1 MRLQSKK
8 ALVTGAGS
16 HGIGREIALAFAR
29 EGADVVLHHFKHP
42 DVVRELAA
50 EIEAMGRRAPIVEAD
65 ISDPVAGRKMMRE
78 AIAALGDL
86 DILVANAG
94 TNLRKPFLEFTDAE
108 WDYIHAV
115 NLRGYFLCAQEA
127 IRHMVP
133 RGRGGR
139 IIFVSSANQ
148 KQVDPYMAPYCASKG
163 GVMQLASSL
172 AIEFAPNHITCNCIA
187 PGMIVSDITRTIFT
201 GEAAKRHATR
211 TPMQRLGQSEEC
223 AGAAVYF
230 ASDDA
235 AYVTGT
241 SIYIDGGRHVGA
253 GQSWQVTF

>member
-29 EGADVVLHHFKHP
+29 EGADVALHHFKHP
-42 DVVRELAA
+42 EVAA
-50 EIEAMGRRAPIVEAD
+50 EIATEIRAMGRQAPIVEAD
-65 ISDPVAGRKMMRE
+65 ISDPIAARKMVRE
-78 AIAALGDL
+78 AIAMLGDL

-115 NLRGYFLCAQEA
+115 NLRGYFVCSQEA
-127 IRHMVP
+127 IRHLVA

-172 AIEFAPNHITCNCIA
+172 AIEFAPHAITCNCIA
-187 PGMIVSDITRTIFT
+187 PGMIISDITRTIFT
-201 GEAAKRHATR
+201 GESAPRHATR
-211 TPMQRLGQSEEC
+211 TPMGRLGESAEC

-241 SIYIDGGRHVGA
+241 SIYIDGGRSVGA

>member
-29 EGADVVLHHFKHP
+29 EGADVALHHLKHP
-42 DVVRELAA
+42 DVTAEIAA
-50 EIEAMGRRAPIVEAD
+50 EIRAMGRQAPIVEAD
-65 ISDPVAGRKMMRE
+65 ISDPIAGRTMVRD
-78 AIAALGDL
+78 AIRQLGDL

-94 TNLRKPFLEFTDAE
+94 VTIRKPFLDFTDAE
-108 WDYIHAV
+108 WDYIHAI
-115 NLRGYFLCAQEA
+115 NLRGAFVCAQEA
-127 IRHMVP
+127 CRHLVA
-133 RGRGGR
+133 RGTGGR

-163 GVMQLASSL
+163 GVMQLAASI
-172 AIEFAPNHITCNCIA
+172 AVEMAPKGITCNCVA
-187 PGMIVSDITRTIFT
+187 PGMIVSDLTRNLFT
-201 GEAAKRHATR
+201 GEQGKRHATR
-211 TPMQRLGQSEEC
+211 VPMGRVGEAWEC
-223 AGAAVYF
+223 AAAAVYF
-230 ASDDA
+230 ASDESA
-235 AYVTGT
+235 FVTGS